1 MMENILKLKNLHLLI
16 SVLVVI
22 PIAFTYGLFPSE
34 MLPRLFDF
42 EVQTIDLKNV
52 FRAIMGLYL
61 AFVAFWILGILNQ
74 KFWTAATIANL
85 LFMTGLAFGRLIS
98 FIIDGLPSLVFVFGT
113 FGELVLGIF
122 SAFNL
127 VKYSKAKSSI

>member
-1 MMENILKLKNLHLLI
+1 MENILKLKNLHLLI

-34 MLPRLFDF
+34 MLPKLFDF

-61 AFVAFWILGILNQ
+61 AFVSFWILGILNQ
-74 KFWTAATIANL
+74 KFWTAATIANM
-85 LFMTGLAFGRLIS
+85 LFMLGLGFGRVIS
-98 FIIDGLPSLVFVFGT
+98 LVFDGLPSLTFFIGL
-113 FGELVLGIF
+113 FGELVLGFYALYQLNKI
-122 SAFNL
+122 
-127 VKYSKAKSSI
+127 SIKM

>member
-1 MMENILKLKNLHLLI
+1 MENFFKLKNLHLLI

-61 AFVAFWILGILNQ
+61 AFTLLWILGILNPNLW
-74 KFWTAATIANL
+74 KAATIANL
-85 LFMTGLAFGRLIS
+85 LFMAGLVFGRFIS
-98 FIIDGLPSLVFVFGT
+98 LIIDGIPSLVFVIGT
-113 FGELVLGIF
+113 LGELVLAIF